1 MIDFFRRLF
10 SSDFMPHGHCFFWR
24 PEILWLHVSSDT
36 LIVIS
41 YYLIPFA
48 LVYLVRKRRDLAF
61 DWMFLM
67 FGLFILA
74 CGTTHLMA
82 IGTCGIRLIAWKEL
96 LRPSRP

>member
-48 LVYLVRKRRDLAF
+48 LVYLVRKRRDLSVRLDVPDVRPVYIGVRNHAL
-61 DWMFLM
+61 DGDLELVA
-67 FGLFILA
+67 FGLSPGRS
-74 CGTTHLMA
+74 C
-82 IGTCGIRLIAWKEL
+82 
-96 LRPSRP
+96 